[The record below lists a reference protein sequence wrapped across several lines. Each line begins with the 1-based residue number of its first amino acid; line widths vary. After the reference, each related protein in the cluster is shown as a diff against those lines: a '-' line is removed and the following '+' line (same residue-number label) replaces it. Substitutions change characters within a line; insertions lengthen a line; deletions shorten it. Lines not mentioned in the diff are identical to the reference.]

1 MGSFASWLWNW
12 SLEQMELLLHL
23 QSQLRTN
30 LITELQ
36 QSVQGPLTLRDL
48 EPSESD
54 PLLLRAANSLVADHL
69 QKAKYEYTLGVF
81 LPESGLAQDKVSTGI
96 FSFPGCNIGKTAVQI
111 WNRKS
116 SRGHP

>member
-1 MGSFASWLWNW
+1 MLC
-12 SLEQMELLLHL
+12 Q

-54 PLLLRAANSLVADHL
+54 PLILRAANSLVADHL
-69 QKAKYEYTLGVF
+69 RHMQYEYSLGVF
-81 LPESGLAQDKVSTGI
+81 MPESGLAQDKVCSSI
-96 FSFPGCNIGKTAVQI
+96 FPYNLCVLDLPN
-111 WNRKS
+111 
-116 SRGHP
+116 